1 MIRNLIFDFGGVLVD
16 WNPRYLY
23 ASYFQSKEEM
33 ELFLRRV
40 GFDQWN
46 AELDG
51 GYPLNQGVTELCRK
65 FPEYDEPIRLFR
77 DEWEKT
83 VKGPMPGMSGLL
95 DRLKANGYKL
105 YGLTNW
111 SNETFP
117 IARRKY
123 PLFERLGS
131 RKNMQTRSPHLP
143 HSARPL
149 STFRCGNVIHRR
161 YASQYRCGPQN
172 RIFRYPFFRIRC
184 TAKRVGTVSNKALIP
199 HTFSRFFCS
208 FLSPRDYS
216 SLNPSSLHFLQ

>member
-1 MIRNLIFDFGGVLVD
+1 MIRNLIFDFGGVLID

-46 AELDG
+46 AKLDG

-65 FPEYDEPIRLFR
+65 FPEYDEPIHLFR

-83 VKGPMPGMSGLL
+83 VKGPMHGMSGLL

-117 IARRKY
+117 IARRNT
-123 PLFERLGS
+123 RSSSGS
-131 RKNMQTRSPHLP
+131 TASLSREPKNMQTRSPHLP

-161 YASQYRCGPQN
+161 YASQY
-172 RIFRYPFFRIRC
+172 
-184 TAKRVGTVSNKALIP
+184 
-199 HTFSRFFCS
+199 
-208 FLSPRDYS
+208 
-216 SLNPSSLHFLQ
+216 

>member
-1 MIRNLIFDFGGVLVD
+1 MIRNLIFDFGGVLID

-46 AELDG
+46 AKLDG

-65 FPEYDEPIRLFR
+65 FPEYDEPIHLFR

-105 YGLTNW
+105 FGLTNW

-123 PLFERLGS
+123 PLFERLDGIVVS
-131 RKNMQTRSPHLP
+131 GAEKICKPDPRIYHILLDRYQL
-143 HSARPL
+143 SAAETL
-149 STFRCGNVIHRR
+149 FIDDTQANIDAACKIGFSVIHFSG
-161 YASQYRCGPQN
+161 YD
-172 RIFRYPFFRIRC
+172 
-184 TAKRVGTVSNKALIP
+184 ALLKELE
-199 HTFSRFFCS
+199 RFQIK
-208 FLSPRDYS
+208 L
-216 SLNPSSLHFLQ
+216 